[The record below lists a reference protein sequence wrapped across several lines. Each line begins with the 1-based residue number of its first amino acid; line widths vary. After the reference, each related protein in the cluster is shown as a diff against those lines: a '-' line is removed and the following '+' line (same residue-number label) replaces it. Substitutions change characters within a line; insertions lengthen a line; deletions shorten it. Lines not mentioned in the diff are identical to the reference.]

1 MALYVLLTEL
11 IKLKV
16 VLKYVL
22 TVLGQL
28 FAMMVG
34 MIMLQK

>member
-1 MALYVLLTEL
+1 MVLYVLLMEP
-11 IKLKV
+11 IKVKV

-22 TVLGQL
+22 TVLGEL